1 MKMQS
6 WKMTVPGEPLTLQTS
21 DLPVPNAGEAL
32 LKVLA
37 CGLCHTDLGFFYDG
51 VPTRQALPLTLGHE
65 IVGEVI
71 GVGAGGEQ
79 WQGRTVIVP
88 AVMPCGECDVCR
100 AGRGSICPKQIFPGN
115 DIDGGFA
122 SHVVVPTKG
131 LCPVPEGVE
140 DPVPLSVIADAVTTP
155 YQSIRRGDVSEGDLV
170 VFVGAGGVGAFGVQI
185 ARALGA
191 TVVAIDIDDAR
202 LMACAEHG
210 ASLTIN
216 AGEHDNRAIKKT
228 VRGFA
233 KENNLPLVCWKIFE
247 TSGTPAGQQTAFG
260 LVGHGSY
267 LGIVGYTAQKVEIGL
282 SRLMAFDAKAE
293 GNWGC
298 LPELYPE
305 VLEMVLDGKVA
316 IEPFVERRPLSEI
329 NAVFEAVHARELT
342 SRVVFIPDND

>member
-1 MKMQS
+1 M
-6 WKMTVPGEPLTLQTS
+6 
-21 DLPVPNAGEAL
+21 
-32 LKVLA
+32 
-37 CGLCHTDLGFFYDG
+37 
-51 VPTRQALPLTLGHE
+51 
-65 IVGEVI
+65 
-71 GVGAGGEQ
+71 
-79 WQGRTVIVP
+79 
-88 AVMPCGECDVCR
+88 
-100 AGRGSICPKQIFPGN
+100 
-115 DIDGGFA
+115 
-122 SHVVVPTKG
+122 
-131 LCPVPEGVE
+131 
-140 DPVPLSVIADAVTTP
+140 
-155 YQSIRRGDVSEGDLV
+155 
-170 VFVGAGGVGAFGVQI
+170 
-185 ARALGA
+185 
-191 TVVAIDIDDAR
+191 AIDIDDAR

>member
-1 MKMQS
+1 MQS
-6 WKMTVPGEPLTLQTS
+6 WKMTTPGEPLVLEIADQ
-21 DLPVPNAGEAL
+21 PVPGEGCAL
-32 LKVLA
+32 LKVVA

-51 VPTRQALPLTLGHE
+51 VPTRKSLPLTLGHE

-71 GVGAGGEQ
+71 KVGQGGAE
-79 WQGRTVIVP
+79 WQGKKVIVP

-100 AGRGSICPKQIFPGN
+100 AGRGSICPTQIFPGN

-122 SHVVVPTKG
+122 SHVVVPTRG
-131 LCPVPEGVE
+131 LCLVPDGVE
-140 DPVPLSVIADAVTTP
+140 DLAPLSVIADAVTTP
-155 YQSIRRGDVSEGDLV
+155 YQSIRRGEVGEGDLV
-170 VFVGAGGVGAFGVQI
+170 IFVGAGGVGAFGVQI

-202 LMACAEHG
+202 LTACAEHG

-216 AGEHDNRAIKKT
+216 ALQNDGRAIRKIIK
-228 VRGFA
+228 GFA
-233 KENNLPLVCWKIFE
+233 KENDLPLVCWKIFE
-247 TSGTPAGQQTAFG
+247 TSGTTAGQQTAFG
-260 LVGHGSY
+260 LVGHGAY
-267 LGIVGYTAQKVEIGL
+267 LGIVGYTAKKVEIGL

-305 VLEMVLDGKVA
+305 VLEMVLDGKVV

-329 NAVFEAVHARELT
+329 NTVFEAVHKREIT